1 VEASRKHG
9 PFDPRWSCI
18 RKDNSGALST
28 APLLSAAEVA
38 EALDWQAFSARS
50 FPERRRHDSEPRSA
64 YAAYRLGREW
74 RQRPTGLRLVST
86 EPASAPV
93 ELGPGDAGAARLLA
107 AVAAMPPTRSAR
119 RLRADQR

>member
-1 VEASRKHG
+1 MEASRKHG

-38 EALDWQAFSARS
+38 EALDWQAFSARY
-50 FPERRRHDSEPRSA
+50 FFERRRHDSEPRSA
-64 YAAYRLGREW
+64 YAAYRQGREW
-74 RQRPTGLRLVST
+74 RQRPTGLRLVPT

-107 AVAAMPPTRSAR
+107 AVAAVPPARSAK
-119 RLRADQR
+119 RLAR